1 MALTLAEVRARRLAA
16 QGLRAADGAG
26 GPGGLGATTPAE
38 VVSRFLAAQ
47 SQEYLPAQWGLAQR
61 LPSDGRPTAAEV
73 AAAIDRGDI
82 LRTHVLRPTW
92 HFVSPADAGWLI
104 ALSAERVH
112 RANGTYYA
120 RHGLTGDVADR
131 VLATIDAAVAGGHR
145 TRADLGAALA
155 DEGLPSTGNALAYCI
170 MLAELER
177 VVISGASVGAQR
189 TYASFRSRVPD
200 ASTRARD
207 EGLAELAER
216 YLRARGPA
224 TDRDLTTWSGFGLRD
239 IRTALADAEDR
250 TGGRI
255 ARIDG
260 PDGTVYW
267 HDAEVAERGGR
278 ATSAPAHPAEPAAR
292 PEPPALDL
300 LQAYDEYVMG
310 YAPPRAYL
318 LPARHPG
325 ADSAEFPLHALT
337 VDGVLAGRWAPTVSG
352 RSATVRVVP
361 WRRMSR
367 AEVTA
372 RDAAIAEFERFL
384 GRPVT
389 VQVERVARH

>member
-16 QGLRAADGAG
+16 QGLRE
-26 GPGGLGATTPAE
+26 PGGGTLEATTPAE
-38 VVSRFLAAQ
+38 VVSRFLAVQ

-61 LPSDGRPTAAEV
+61 LPADGRPTAAEV

-92 HFVSPADAGWLI
+92 HFVSPSDAGWLI

-112 RANGTYYA
+112 RASGTYYA
-120 RHGLTGDVADR
+120 RHGLTGEVADR
-131 VLATIDAAVAGGHR
+131 VLATIEAAVAGGHR
-145 TRADLGAALA
+145 TRAELGAALT
-155 DEGLPSTGNALAYCI
+155 DEGLPSTGNALGYCL

-189 TYASFRSRVPD
+189 TYAAFGSRVPD
-200 ASTRARD
+200 VSTRARD
-207 EGLAELAER
+207 DGLAELAER

-224 TDRDLTTWSGFGLRD
+224 TDRDLAAWSGFGLRD
-239 IRTALADAEDR
+239 IRTALADAADR
-250 TGGRI
+250 TAGRI

-267 HDAEVAERGGR
+267 HDAEVAERGGH
-278 ATSAPAHPAEPAAR
+278 ATSAPADRAGPA
-292 PEPPALDL
+292 EPPALGL

-337 VDGVLAGRWAPTVSG
+337 VDGVLAGRWAPTTSG
-352 RSATVRVVP
+352 RTATVRVVP

-367 AEVTA
+367 AEVGA